1 MAINLTKCLYE
12 GVIVQRELIV
22 NAAEEWNIREVLRE
36 GNEWLGWMNGMTV
49 ALGNIWMTIEA
60 ARNIGRS

>member
-22 NAAEEWNIREVLRE
+22 NEAEEWNIREVLRE

-49 ALGNIWMTIEA
+49 ALGNRWMTIEA